1 MSGTN
6 DRDEI
11 KNFLAEQFD
20 TVEEAG
26 ELACV
31 VMYHHAGQ
39 GEVEL
44 HSMKTGH
51 TKWKN
56 PEQMA
61 YTFDAIAVRHARGIS
76 GGGGQQFELRVT
88 RGTEGRPTAVLP
100 FLRVGAPNLGMGS
113 GNSLAT
119 EPPTPTGLTQQA
131 QRWGEQITQQTFAQI
146 AHLQTSQQKA
156 LDARDTKIEAMEK
169 INGELWIACKGLL
182 LELDKRRHAEKLAE
196 LSAARMAEFQKQVM
210 MLAPALLNMMAGR
223 EVFPL
228 NAADT
233 STLDTIAA
241 MASGEDLR
249 MLTSVLSQ
257 KEGGAA
263 IAATLTDRFDQYH
276 KRKAAEAATEK
287 RLLNE
292 LPDRSYEEAERDAAG
307 EAIHALRSSGRNG
320 HSAPAQP
327 APKVLQQR
335 PHVDQPG
342 DATGTSGPV
351 MSDDLLDIILA
362 TVNEDEV
369 AMLATMLAAKRPD
382 QPDLAQRIHE
392 RFEAS
397 RKL

>member
-11 KNFLAEQFD
+11 KNFLNEQFD
-20 TVEEAG
+20 AVEEGG
-26 ELACV
+26 ELAAV
-31 VMYHHAGQ
+31 VMYHHAGT
-39 GEVEL
+39 GEIEL

-56 PEQMA
+56 AEAMA

-76 GGGGQQFELRVT
+76 GGGGQQFDLRVT
-88 RGTEGRPTAVLP
+88 RGTEGRPSAILP
-100 FLRVGAPNLGMGS
+100 FIRVGAPNLGAGSMGGLS
-113 GNSLAT
+113 T

-146 AHLQTSQQKA
+146 AHLQVSQQKA

-233 STLDTIAA
+233 ATIDTIAA

-292 LPDRSYEEAERDAAG
+292 LPDRTYDEAERDAAG
-307 EAIHALRSSGRNG
+307 EAIHALRSNG
-320 HSAPAQP
+320 AGNGAPQGP
-327 APKVLQQR
+327 TPKALQQR
-335 PHVDQPG
+335 AHIEPAAQANGGSQPM
-342 DATGTSGPV
+342 T
-351 MSDDLLDIILA
+351 DDLLDIILA
-362 TVNEDEV
+362 TVNEGEV
-369 AMLATMLAAKRPD
+369 EMLATMLAAKRPD
-382 QPDLAQRIHE
+382 QPDLAQRIRE